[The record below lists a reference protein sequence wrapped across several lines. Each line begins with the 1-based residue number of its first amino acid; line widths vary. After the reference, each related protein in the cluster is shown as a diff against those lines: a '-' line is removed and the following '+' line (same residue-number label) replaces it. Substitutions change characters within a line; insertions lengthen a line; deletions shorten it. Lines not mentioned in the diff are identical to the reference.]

1 MPGMHPAPP
10 VGILTQPLV
19 PSPMTNW
26 ILPARIRH
34 KNNNDVVFV
43 GERGIQIKE
52 ALPSGHLEDVVE
64 KSDFDGL
71 PLGAKI
77 INVNTRLPWETQLSP
92 SSPQDSTQS
101 FEDLPPQILFMATD
115 ANELHFMYWSYGTDQ
130 FVSYCRRL
138 PRDVNASEKFGTH
151 IAVDPKSRA
160 VAVSAS
166 RNFFA
171 VFCLDHPTNIQRQM
185 ARGGLDPIQKEK
197 FLQVDGDILFMEF
210 LYPKSLDDK
219 RTLLLL
225 IVHRDEATSAMV
237 FEWDE
242 NSMQDNLNP
251 KTTTT
256 QFPPQD
262 YLPTMVV
269 PLAKESS
276 YLLITTK
283 SMAMYTPNSSSR
295 PMRYPPIIPDTGAHQ
310 IGIWTR
316 WARPSRNWLY
326 SQKYDA
332 IILCREDGWIY
343 YLEFGNDGELETQ
356 TSLGQLHCDVDTAF
370 DVLDMGFEGGDF
382 ILAAGSQ
389 GDGGLFVQEARDHPR
404 CVQRFVN
411 WAPVTD
417 AIAVPSGNQGTTGF
431 DSTHDRL
438 FVCSTSASGN
448 GAITELRHGI
458 EARIG
463 VSILIEEL
471 PAVHDMWAMPYGDLS
486 QIFLLVSDPMSSMI
500 LQTTSDLANGIE
512 ALPNEDSWGDEET
525 LAVGC
530 TPRGDIVQVTRR
542 GIHVFGPGE
551 PRVSHFTPHGS
562 DTVVTA
568 ATVDG
573 PSFIIAMAVR
583 SNEGNF
589 LRVVR
594 LNTDI
599 TANELLYH
607 DQPRR
612 LEKEAI
618 SIFYQNWGSVG
629 LIFLGTS
636 DGTVL
641 SFEVYDHPDG
651 LEKLAETNI
660 SVEAGE
666 DVSKAISSIAVIRAM
681 SNNDLHGRLFCGLRS
696 GILVSFE
703 MEIHANGLRG
713 TTSSYTHVN
722 NPQTELSSLGL
733 KQGSSK
739 RLGQT
744 SINLQAK
751 EEIAL
756 FTCGNDFWR
765 VSFSPGLVNPDYALS
780 RVFITDQNRP
790 AFSPTNVSSFSLV
803 NTNDQYSGAICA
815 SLFCW
820 ADGELLVCSL
830 DSEDKPIPRR
840 IDIPGNP
847 NKLTY
852 SEHLR
857 SLIVSYSVA
866 QSSEKSP
873 LNLVR
878 KSYLEFV
885 DPDTQTQVALVDE
898 QMVAEGLSPWRPSGS
913 PGEKITCIFDWMPQ
927 KDGNAYHLVA
937 VGTSIPTP
945 HHPTERTGRILLL
958 QAYRDPNSP
967 SQIVCVDK
975 HMKVC
980 ASPVTAMAAYADSLI
995 VASGKSFLALAS
1007 KNSQVG
1013 WVRNIT
1019 ARLPSPAVSMSVHN
1033 NLIYITTAR
1042 DSLLICKVEGGDIS
1056 VVDSHSVALD
1066 GLSHSFVAGLEGC
1079 PNRAFVSSRGGT
1091 VQAFADDFPASASGD
1106 RPTVRFPVSILRLV
1120 QGCNAPSSL
1129 ATRSTMYGFAINGS
1143 IYRLVSLAA
1152 DEWTL
1157 LEALVLLCMSDKRMC
1172 PSLARR
1178 NRFTTASANFHKNRH
1193 IDGSILT
1200 RLLTFD
1206 KDVLRKMLLDCSR
1219 GENEKLLP
1227 VIAETF
1233 QQAAVNLLGPS
1244 DDYPRAV
1251 FSWLW
1256 DVLRVEI

>member
-1 MPGMHPAPP
+1 MNANLP
-10 VGILTQPLV
+10 VGLLTQPLI

-52 ALPSGHLEDVVE
+52 ALHSGHLEDVVE
-64 KSDFDGL
+64 KTDFDGL
-71 PLGAKI
+71 PLGAKV

-92 SSPQDSTQS
+92 SSPQDSTHN

-115 ANELHFMYWSYGTDQ
+115 ANELHFMYWSYCSGQ
-130 FVSYCRRL
+130 FVSYCRPL
-138 PRDVNASEKFGTH
+138 PRDVNVSEKFGTH

-171 VFCLDHPTNIQRQM
+171 VLWLDHPTKIQRQM
-185 ARGGLDPIQKEK
+185 AHGGLDPIIKEK

-210 LYPKSLDDK
+210 LYPKALDDK

-242 NSMQDNLNP
+242 TSIQSNFNP

-283 SMAMYTPNSSSR
+283 SMAMYTPDSSSR
-295 PMRYPPIIPDTGAHQ
+295 PMRYPPIIPDTGAHP
-310 IGIWTR
+310 IGLWTR

-417 AIAVPSGNQGTTGF
+417 AVAVPSGNQGVSGL

-448 GAITELRHGI
+448 GAITELRHGV

-463 VSILIEEL
+463 VSISIDEL
-471 PAVHDMWAMPYGDLS
+471 PAVHDMWAMPYGEMS
-486 QIFLLVSDPMSSMI
+486 QMFLLVSDPMSSMI

-512 ALPNEDSWGDEET
+512 ALPNENCWGDEET

-530 TPRGDIVQVTRR
+530 TPRGDIIQVTKR
-542 GIHVFGPGE
+542 GIYVFGPYE
-551 PRVSHFTPHGS
+551 SRLYQFVSHGPES
-562 DTVVTA
+562 VVTA

-573 PSFIIAMAVR
+573 SSLIVTMAIR

-589 LRVVR
+589 LQVVR
-594 LNTDI
+594 LNTDL
-599 TANELLYH
+599 TANEIFHH
-607 DQPRR
+607 DQPHR

-618 SIFYQNWGSVG
+618 SMFYQSWGSVG

-641 SFEVYDHPDG
+641 SFEVYDSPDA
-651 LEKLAETNI
+651 LKRLADTHVV
-660 SVEAGE
+660 VEAGE

-681 SNNDLHGRLFCGLRS
+681 SSNGLHGRLFCGLRS

-703 MEIHANGLRG
+703 MELHANGLRG
-713 TTSSYTHVN
+713 
-722 NPQTELSSLGL
+722 L
-733 KQGSSK
+733 KQGTPK

-744 SINLQAK
+744 SITLQAQ

-756 FTCGNDFWR
+756 FTCGDDFWR

-790 AFSPTNVSSFSLV
+790 AFCPANISTFSLV
-803 NTNDQYSGAICA
+803 NTNDQYSGVTCA

-820 ADGELLVCSL
+820 ANGELLVCSL
-830 DSEDKPIPRR
+830 DAEDKPIPRR

-857 SLIVSYSVA
+857 SLIVSYTVA
-866 QSSEKSP
+866 QTSHKSP
-873 LNLVR
+873 LNVVR
-878 KSYLEFV
+878 KSFIEFV
-885 DPDTQTQVALVDE
+885 DPDTQIPVAPVDE
-898 QMVAEGLSPWRPSGS
+898 QMVAEGLAPWRPSSS
-913 PGEKITCIFDWMPQ
+913 PGEKVTCLFDWMPQ

-937 VGTSIPTP
+937 IGTSIPTP
-945 HHPTERTGRILLL
+945 HNPTDRTGRVLLL
-958 QAYRDPNSP
+958 QASRDPNNP
-967 SQIVCVDK
+967 SQITCVDK
-975 HMKVC
+975 HMKLC
-980 ASPVTAMAAYADSLI
+980 ARPVTAMAAYADTLI
-995 VASGKSFLALAS
+995 AASGKSFLTLAS

-1013 WVRNIT
+1013 WVRTIG
-1019 ARLPSPAVSMSVHN
+1019 ARLPSQAVSLSVHK
-1033 NLIYITTAR
+1033 NLIYVTTAR
-1042 DSLLICKVEGGDIS
+1042 NSLLVCKVEAGDIS
-1056 VVDSHSVALD
+1056 VIDSHSVALD
-1066 GLSHSFVAGLEGC
+1066 GLSHSFVTSLEGR

-1091 VQAFADDFPASASGD
+1091 VQVFSDDLPVNAPGD
-1106 RPTVRFPVSILRLV
+1106 RSTVRFPVSILRLV
-1120 QGCNAPSSL
+1120 QGCKSPSSL
-1129 ATRSTMYGFAINGS
+1129 AARGTMYGFAINGA
-1143 IYRLVSLAA
+1143 IYRLVSLTA

-1178 NRFTTASANFHKNRH
+1178 NRFAIAASNLQDNHH
-1193 IDGSILT
+1193 IDGGILA

-1206 KDVLRKMLLDCSR
+1206 ADVLSEMLLNCTR
-1219 GENEKLLP
+1219 GENEKVQP
-1227 VIAETF
+1227 VVAETV
-1233 QQAAVNLLGPS
+1233 QQVAAKLLS
-1244 DDYPRAV
+1244 LTDDYPRAV

-1256 DVLRVEI
+1256 DMLRVEI